1 MASIG
6 ACTNCNYTCN
16 EEVKVRNTKFRIRVE
31 SAAEPGTSSG
41 AITLERGPDGRLW
54 ASLGSEQR
62 VVRVHRCF
70 PWSEPGRF
78 ISLRD
83 DDGKEFA
90 LVEDPALLAD
100 AARTVLEQALA
111 EAGFIFDV
119 DAVLDIEEEVEL
131 RDWRVLTGQGPRR
144 FQTRL
149 DDWPRKLPD
158 GGLLIRDV
166 TGDFYRVQD
175 PARLDHK
182 SRALLW
188 AFVD

>member
-1 MASIG
+1 MQG
-6 ACTNCNYTCN
+6 
-16 EEVKVRNTKFRIRVE
+16 TKYRIRVE
-31 SAAEPGTSSG
+31 PAHEADRADSL
-41 AITLERGPDGRLW
+41 TLERGPDGRLQ
-54 ASLGSEQR
+54 AQVGKEVR
-62 VVRVHRCF
+62 VVRVQRCF
-70 PWSEPGRF
+70 PWSEPGHF

-83 DDGKEFA
+83 ADDEEFA
-90 LVEDPALLAD
+90 LVADPAELNSSTRA
-100 AARTVLEQALA
+100 VLEEALS

-119 DAVLDIEEEVEL
+119 EAVLELEEEVEL
-131 RDWRVLTGQGPRR
+131 RNWRVHTTQGPRR

-166 TGDFYRVQD
+166 TGDFYRVSE
-175 PARLDHK
+175 PSRLDRK

>member
-1 MASIG
+1 MQ
-6 ACTNCNYTCN
+6 
-16 EEVKVRNTKFRIRVE
+16 NTRFRIRL
-31 SAAEPGTSSG
+31 EPASQSHQL
-41 AITLERGPDGRLW
+41 TLERGADGRLR
-54 ASLGSEQR
+54 AHSGDEQSI
-62 VVRVHRCF
+62 VHVQRCF
-70 PWSEPGRF
+70 PWSEPGQF

-83 DDGKEFA
+83 DDGEEFA
-90 LVEDPALLAD
+90 LVADLAELD
-100 AARTVLEQALA
+100 ESARAVLQEVLA

-119 DAVLDIEEEVEL
+119 ESVLELEEEVEL
-131 RDWRVLTGQGPRR
+131 RNWQVLTNQGARQ

-166 TGDFYRVQD
+166 TGDFYRVAD
-175 PARLDHK
+175 PAKLDRK

>member
-1 MASIG
+1 VGADAEQKGGNMENVGFRVRAEAATVHPAASLNI
-6 ACTNCNYTCN
+6 
-16 EEVKVRNTKFRIRVE
+16 
-31 SAAEPGTSSG
+31 
-41 AITLERGPDGRLW
+41 ERGADGRLC
-54 ASLGSEQR
+54 ASLGNEQR

-70 PWSEPGRF
+70 PWSEPDQF

-83 DDGKEFA
+83 DDGEEFA
-90 LVEDPALLAD
+90 LVSDPGELSVAAQSVLLDALG
-100 AARTVLEQALA
+100 

-119 DAVLDIEEEVEL
+119 AGVGEIEEEVEL
-131 RDWRVLTGQGPRR
+131 RNWLVRTNQGARR

-166 TGDFYRVQD
+166 TGDFYRISD
-175 PARLDHK
+175 PGALDRK

>member
-1 MASIG
+1 VQNTAFRKRAASPV
-6 ACTNCNYTCN
+6 A
-16 EEVKVRNTKFRIRVE
+16 
-31 SAAEPGTSSG
+31 SAAQRERL
-41 AITLERGPDGRLW
+41 TLERRPDGTLSARR
-54 ASLGSEQR
+54 GEEHR
-62 VVRVHRCF
+62 VVHVRRCF

-83 DDGKEFA
+83 DDGEEFA
-90 LVEDPALLAD
+90 LVAD
-100 AARTVLEQALA
+100 ASELDEAARLVLEEALA
-111 EAGFIFDV
+111 EAGFVFDV
-119 DAVLDIEEEVEL
+119 TRVLELEEEVEL
-131 RDWRVLTGQGPRR
+131 RDWRVLTKQGARR

-166 TGDFYRVQD
+166 TGDFYRVGD
-175 PARLDHK
+175 PSRLDRE

>member
-1 MASIG
+1 MNNLKQRARI
-6 ACTNCNYTCN
+6 
-16 EEVKVRNTKFRIRVE
+16 TK
-31 SAAEPGTSSG
+31 APQLM
-41 AITLERGPDGRLW
+41 LEKGVDGRLC
-54 ASLGSEQR
+54 AQFGNERR
-62 VVRVHRCF
+62 VVHVRRCF
-70 PWSEPGRF
+70 PWSEPDQF

-83 DDGKEFA
+83 DEGEEFA
-90 LVEDPALLAD
+90 LVADPAELND
-100 AARTVLEQALA
+100 AARAVLHAALA

-119 DAVLDIEEEVEL
+119 EGVIEIEEEVEL
-131 RDWRVLTGQGPRR
+131 RNWRVHTNQGARR

-166 TGDFYRVQD
+166 TGDFYRVAD
-175 PARLDHK
+175 PARLDRK